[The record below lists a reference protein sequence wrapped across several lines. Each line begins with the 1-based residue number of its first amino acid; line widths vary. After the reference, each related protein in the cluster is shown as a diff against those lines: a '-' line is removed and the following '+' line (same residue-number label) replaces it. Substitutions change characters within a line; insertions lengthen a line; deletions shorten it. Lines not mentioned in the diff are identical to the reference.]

1 MPKPSKVPEPK
12 LLIEEKSQEISKPTI
27 VLDES
32 PECVSDSSSE
42 LVEIADISEPVSEDD
57 VMEVE
62 DISSS
67 PVTIPSRKIRARVLS
82 DTSSNGENSFL
93 IPPPPQLLILHNF
106 KLNGS
111 YIFNF

>member
-93 IPPPPQLLILHNF
+93 IPPPQLLILHNF